1 MKFVSHFRNTT
12 AAFAGAFLISLCAL
26 ALFGEKSVHGQNP
39 AAVTPS
45 PKVSPTPSPTARPQQ
60 PSELQKA
67 LGEFRTQMNMLG
79 GGTGKAKSIGKQNK
93 LSGRVYENLRNDLF
107 DAVPHEVR
115 QRGGTKSL
123 LRRNQYGFSVSG
135 PVWVPKLFDGRG
147 KTFFSVNFEAT
158 RERIAQSALFTVAT
172 DKQRLGD
179 FSDLVDSAGQRIPIY
194 DPLTTRP
201 NPAYDPSQAVSATN
215 PQYLRDQFSNNIIPA
230 NRLEPIAK
238 SAVGLYPRSNI
249 NVGPFLQNNYW
260 VNSPFENRADGAI
273 AKVDHQLT
281 EKQQLGVN
289 FNLSRGLRKSPE
301 YYPGP
306 ANAGAPSYSYE
317 NGSLSVQDVFTA
329 SPRTVWTLR
338 AATAY
343 GATTSFEQDDSQNYP
358 QQLGLKGV
366 FAGYF
371 PRLTFSNGYLSIGP
385 GTPVFRDRSY
395 NYNGSVAVSIN
406 RKAHTFQLS
415 GLARRSFVNS
425 LSPSFPSGWFSF
437 SGSTTALP
445 GVSNTGS
452 AFASFLLGMVSRAEE
467 GVVLHPSYYSK
478 NFFDSTFSDQWRV
491 RPGVSLFGSLSFEVA
506 TPRVEKYDRQS
517 TVALDHTNPVN
528 GKPGALIFAARD
540 GIGRGLQPV
549 TARIEPSVSIS
560 VNPRNDRKTVI
571 RASYGLSYED
581 YPLYGRHFGTQGFNA
596 TPVFVSPNDQLQPA
610 FLLRD
615 GMPTNFAHPPFL
627 DPTAVNG
634 IEPDYID
641 RTGLLPANQ
650 QWTFSIQRELPRA
663 LTLNVVYSGW
673 RGAHELVDG
682 FGRLNMVPVS
692 NLKYR
697 DQLYDEAF
705 RNSLRPFPQYRSFD
719 MGGLYPVGALKGNS
733 MSATI
738 DQRLTGG
745 LFGRFSYRLAKVLD
759 NYSSG
764 TPQDPDNRR
773 LEWSLSTS
781 DITHSVSA
789 SYTYELPFGKGKKFF
804 ADNDFVTRTLGGWN
818 LSGLTSWRGGQP
830 LILRPLFNRTGGVVG
845 NLRVNIV
852 PGVDPEVET
861 QTPQQWFNTA
871 AFAQPDDFTVGD
883 GPRTHPQM
891 RDPGAHVH
899 HLSLTKRIELNADT
913 SLEFVSEA
921 FNFLNHANLNDPDTR
936 IGPESSPNL
945 NAGKI
950 IGSTGGRVMQFGLR
964 ILF

>member
-1 MKFVSHFRNTT
+1 
-12 AAFAGAFLISLCAL
+12 
-26 ALFGEKSVHGQNP
+26 
-39 AAVTPS
+39 
-45 PKVSPTPSPTARPQQ
+45 
-60 PSELQKA
+60 
-67 LGEFRTQMNMLG
+67 
-79 GGTGKAKSIGKQNK
+79 
-93 LSGRVYENLRNDLF
+93 
-107 DAVPHEVR
+107 
-115 QRGGTKSL
+115 
-123 LRRNQYGFSVSG
+123 
-135 PVWVPKLFDGRG
+135 
-147 KTFFSVNFEAT
+147 
-158 RERIAQSALFTVAT
+158 
-172 DKQRLGD
+172 
-179 FSDLVDSAGQRIPIY
+179 
-194 DPLTTRP
+194 
-201 NPAYDPSQAVSATN
+201 
-215 PQYLRDQFSNNIIPA
+215 
-230 NRLEPIAK
+230 
-238 SAVGLYPRSNI
+238 
-249 NVGPFLQNNYW
+249 
-260 VNSPFENRADGAI
+260 
-273 AKVDHQLT
+273 
-281 EKQQLGVN
+281 
-289 FNLSRGLRKSPE
+289 
-301 YYPGP
+301 
-306 ANAGAPSYSYE
+306 
-317 NGSLSVQDVFTA
+317 
-329 SPRTVWTLR
+329 
-338 AATAY
+338 
-343 GATTSFEQDDSQNYP
+343 
-358 QQLGLKGV
+358 
-366 FAGYF
+366 
-371 PRLTFSNGYLSIGP
+371 
-385 GTPVFRDRSY
+385 
-395 NYNGSVAVSIN
+395 
-406 RKAHTFQLS
+406 
-415 GLARRSFVNS
+415 
-425 LSPSFPSGWFSF
+425 
-437 SGSTTALP
+437 
-445 GVSNTGS
+445 
-452 AFASFLLGMVSRAEE
+452 
-467 GVVLHPSYYSK
+467 
-478 NFFDSTFSDQWRV
+478 
-491 RPGVSLFGSLSFEVA
+491 
-506 TPRVEKYDRQS
+506 
-517 TVALDHTNPVN
+517 
-528 GKPGALIFAARD
+528 
-540 GIGRGLQPV
+540 
-549 TARIEPSVSIS
+549 
-560 VNPRNDRKTVI
+560 
-571 RASYGLSYED
+571 
-581 YPLYGRHFGTQGFNA
+581 
-596 TPVFVSPNDQLQPA
+596 
-610 FLLRD
+610 
-615 GMPTNFAHPPFL
+615 MPTNFAHPPFL

-682 FGRLNMVPVS
+682 FGRLNMVPIS

-781 DITHSVSA
+781 DVTHSISA